1 MPRSSSGASI
11 PVIGRFSLSGG
22 LPDQADKPETVRG
35 LALLFRVNG
44 QQWRTAMV
52 NIPVFLDS
60 TPQAFYERILV
71 SKPVPDT
78 GKADPQKMAA
88 FLDRHPETVAAMKI
102 VKQSPPTAGFADSTF
117 YGLNAF
123 YFANS
128 AGVTVPVRWSV
139 VPLDSV
145 VPQGGA
151 GAAPPASPGKDHLF
165 NDLIRTVAQRPLN
178 WRLMLTIGEPGD
190 PTNDATKPW
199 PQSRRSINAG
209 TITITAVQTEEA
221 GNARDIN
228 FDPLVLPDGITAS
241 DDPLPAA
248 RSAVYARS
256 FTRRAEE
263 PKSPSEVDVRRAP
276 VMTDETAKVSTAC
289 AAVRPPV
296 PDSALADGAD
306 GYCATFRRRDHGRF
320 AGLLPAAA
328 GDPPAVR
335 GVDPGLRRGA
345 PGESAHPQAAAV
357 SGDHERCRT
366 SHRVVVGIS
375 ALCPATDPAVGRMG
389 HAVGR

>member
-1 MPRSSSGASI
+1 MRVDADDPGDKHDDGPADQGADASSTRPGLGALTRRGALLGLGAVAGVAAVDVGGFAYAGGWLRTDGSTPLTPSRFADGFEQVYGRHDGFRRNHAKGLSATGSFASNGAGAEVCRAAVFQQGEI

-22 LPDQADKPETVRG
+22 LPDQPDKPETVRG
-35 LALLFRVNG
+35 LALLFQVNG

-78 GKADPQKMAA
+78 GKADPQKLAA

-123 YFANS
+123 HFANS
-128 AGVTVPVRWSV
+128 AGDTVPVRW
-139 VPLDSV
+139 SV

-165 NDLIRTVAQRPLN
+165 EDLIRTVAQRPLN

-209 TITITAVQTEEA
+209 AITITGVQTEEA

-263 PKSPSEVDVRRAP
+263 PKSPSEVDVRRAL
-276 VMTDETAKVSTAC
+276 S
-289 AAVRPPV
+289 
-296 PDSALADGAD
+296 
-306 GYCATFRRRDHGRF
+306 
-320 AGLLPAAA
+320 
-328 GDPPAVR
+328 
-335 GVDPGLRRGA
+335 
-345 PGESAHPQAAAV
+345 
-357 SGDHERCRT
+357 
-366 SHRVVVGIS
+366 
-375 ALCPATDPAVGRMG
+375 
-389 HAVGR
+389 

>member
-1 MPRSSSGASI
+1 MDADDPDDVRDDGPPDQGADAPSTRPGLGALTRRGALLGLGAVAGVAAVDVGGFAYAGGWLCPDGSTPLTPSRFADGFEQVYGRHDGFRRNHAKGLSATGSFASNGSGAEVCRAAVFQRGEI

-102 VKQSPPTAGFADSTF
+102 VKLSPPTAGFADSTF

-145 VPQGGA
+145 VPQGGRR
-151 GAAPPASPGKDHLF
+151 GRQDHLF
-165 NDLIRTVAQRPLN
+165 NDLIRAVAQRPLN

-263 PKSPSEVDVRRAP
+263 PKSPSEVDVRRAL
-276 VMTDETAKVSTAC
+276 S
-289 AAVRPPV
+289 
-296 PDSALADGAD
+296 
-306 GYCATFRRRDHGRF
+306 
-320 AGLLPAAA
+320 
-328 GDPPAVR
+328 
-335 GVDPGLRRGA
+335 
-345 PGESAHPQAAAV
+345 
-357 SGDHERCRT
+357 
-366 SHRVVVGIS
+366 
-375 ALCPATDPAVGRMG
+375 
-389 HAVGR
+389 